1 VKPAPFDYVAATTL
15 DEALA
20 LRAERAGDCAVLAGG
35 QSLVPALN
43 LRLARPAIVLDLN
56 PVAELAGIRDE
67 NGGLVIAAMTRQR
80 EAERSEVVGRRCPL
94 LQEALG
100 FVGHAA
106 IRTRGTVGGSL
117 AHADPAAELPA
128 AAAALNADLV
138 MRGPR
143 GERVVAAADF
153 FAGPF
158 ATTLQADELLVEVRL
173 PVLPP
178 SAGAAFVEVAR
189 RHGDFALAG
198 VAAVV
203 TIRNGSFEGVRV
215 ALTGVGA
222 VPVRVQPLE
231 AAAVGQPATVATF
244 RELGAQLAAE
254 IDPSS
259 DLHATADYRR
269 RVVAVLVERALARA
283 AERAG

>member
-1 VKPAPFDYVAATTL
+1 
-15 DEALA
+15 
-20 LRAERAGDCAVLAGG
+20 
-35 QSLVPALN
+35 
-43 LRLARPAIVLDLN
+43 
-56 PVAELAGIRDE
+56 
-67 NGGLVIAAMTRQR
+67 
-80 EAERSEVVGRRCPL
+80 

-203 TIRNGSFEGVRV
+203 TTRNGSIEGVRV

-231 AAAVGQPATVATF
+231 ATAVGQPATVATF
-244 RELGAQLAAE
+244 RELGARLAAE